1 VILNDAALQRDVL
14 RARAG
19 LLRSYDP
26 LVEAMGDLRR
36 ATSDLRAAAGI
47 AVGASAAEIAD
58 RHGRLMAAV
67 DAQEDLLEAFKSDN
81 AVLQNSRRYFGHVSN
96 RAAELLAGAP
106 GQDLIHAEVAALSHA
121 MLPKPIAGRTCAHP
135 SIV

>member
-58 RHGRLMAAV
+58 RHGRL
-67 DAQEDLLEAFKSDN
+67 
-81 AVLQNSRRYFGHVSN
+81 
-96 RAAELLAGAP
+96 
-106 GQDLIHAEVAALSHA
+106 
-121 MLPKPIAGRTCAHP
+121 
-135 SIV
+135 